1 MPRDTY
7 QDDSDTKDTAPI
19 EIVENVAETFKAL
32 DLLAEI
38 SKIDAKMDCTEI
50 NSTSGM
56 IDLQVLQNPVVPAIL
71 AESKLEVIKEWRI
84 GSTHIKNPA

>member
-7 QDDSDTKDTAPI
+7 QDDSDAKDTAPI

-32 DLLAEI
+32 DSLKKFTPVIE
-38 SKIDAKMDCTEI
+38 
-50 NSTSGM
+50 
-56 IDLQVLQNPVVPAIL
+56 QVLQNPVVPAIL